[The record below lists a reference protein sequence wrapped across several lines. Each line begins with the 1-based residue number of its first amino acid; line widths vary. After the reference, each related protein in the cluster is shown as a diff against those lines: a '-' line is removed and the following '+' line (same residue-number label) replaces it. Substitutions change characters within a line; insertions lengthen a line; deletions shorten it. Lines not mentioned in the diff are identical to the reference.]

1 MDYYG
6 LMLHF
11 SRPRHLRPLRSL
23 ALLWPLLAA
32 SLGSH
37 ATPSTQPPA
46 ADAAAAHTAVPMA
59 APPEVLTAE
68 LFYEILLGEI
78 SLQEGQTQTSY
89 ELMLDAARRS
99 QQPQLYRRAIEIA
112 LQARSGEAA
121 LAAAHAWKQDHPSSR
136 EANRFVLQILVALNR
151 IEASVEPLRQELA
164 HTPDVQHIAALLSI
178 PQFYARASDKALA
191 ATVVEQALQSDLSDP
206 QYSAAAWSVL
216 GRMRLAAD
224 DKSGALT
231 AAQQAYTLAPQ
242 GEPGLLLALELLDN
256 DVLGAQ
262 AFITPYFAGNATPE
276 LRLAYARVLI
286 NRQRYAEA
294 TTQLEQAT
302 QQQPNNPESWLLL
315 ASLQLQDNLLERA
328 EQALQQFMT
337 QAEQY
342 GDGNVRQNILTQ
354 GYLLG
359 AQLAEKRQ
367 QYDQALAWLE
377 RIERGE
383 EMVRVQVRRASLL
396 ARQGQLQ
403 EARALLHALPAS
415 KPEERR
421 LQLAAEVQLLR
432 DAQEYAQAYDLQAE
446 LLRLAPQ
453 DIDLLYDQAMLA
465 EKIGRL
471 DTMET
476 LLRQIMA
483 RQPDYHHAY
492 NALGYSL
499 ADRGERLQ
507 EAQQLIEK
515 ALSYAPGDPFITDSL
530 GWVLFRQGQA
540 EQARTLLLQAWE
552 KRPDAEIAAHLGEV
566 LWSLH
571 EQERARDV
579 WRAGLRLHPDNAIL
593 RATMQRFGVAP

>member
-11 SRPRHLRPLRSL
+11 SCPRHLRPLRSL

-32 SLGSH
+32 PVGSH
-37 ATPSTQPPA
+37 AAPSTQAPSA
-46 ADAAAAHTAVPMA
+46 SEVATHTAVPVPA
-59 APPEVLTAE
+59 SQEALTAE

-78 SLQEGQTQTSY
+78 SLQQGQPQASY

-99 QQPQLYRRAIEIA
+99 QQPQLYRRSIEIA
-112 LQARSGEAA
+112 LQARSGDAA
-121 LAAAHAWKQDHPSSR
+121 LAAAQAWKQDHPTSR

-151 IEASVEPLRQELA
+151 IEASAEPLRQELA
-164 HTPDVQHIAALLSI
+164 HTPDIQHAAALLSI

-191 ATVVEQALQSDLSDP
+191 AQVVEQALQGDLSDP
-206 QYSAAAWSVL
+206 QYSATAWSVL

-224 DKSGALT
+224 DKTGALT

-242 GEPGLLLALELLDN
+242 GEASVLLALELLDN

-262 AFITPYFAGNATPE
+262 AFVAPYFAGAATPE
-276 LRLAYARVLI
+276 MRLAYARVLI

-294 TTQLEQAT
+294 TAQLERAT
-302 QQQPNNPESWLLL
+302 QQQPHNAESWLLL
-315 ASLQLQDNLLERA
+315 ASLQLQDNLLDHA
-328 EQALQQFMT
+328 EQSLQQFITLVEQQGEGSGRQNMLT
-337 QAEQY
+337 QA
-342 GDGNVRQNILTQ
+342 
-354 GYLLG
+354 YLLG

-383 EMVRVQVRRASLL
+383 EMMRVQVRRASLL

-403 EARALLHALPAS
+403 EARALLHTLPDS

-421 LQLAAEVQLLR
+421 LKLAAEVQLLR
-432 DAQEYAQAYDLQAE
+432 DAQEYAQAYELQAQ
-446 LLRLAPQ
+446 LLHLAPQ

-476 LLRQIMA
+476 LLRQIIA

-492 NALGYSL
+492 NALGYAL

-515 ALSYAPGDPFITDSL
+515 ALTYAPGDPFITDSL
-530 GWVLFRQGQA
+530 GWVLFRQGQTQ
-540 EQARTLLLQAWE
+540 QARALLQQAWD
-552 KRPDAEIAAHLGEV
+552 KRPDVEIAAHLGEV
-566 LWSLH
+566 LWVLQEH
-571 EQERARDV
+571 ERAREV
-579 WRAGLRLHPDNAIL
+579 WRAGLRLQPDNAVL